1 MGESVDQAEMESNI
15 KCRNY
20 WSGRRLNE
28 YSVGES
34 KDQAD
39 MELNIEGQD
48 IRSGHGFSNTK

>member
-1 MGESVDQAEMESNI
+1 VGESVDQAEMESNI
-15 KCRNY
+15 KCQKYR
-20 WSGRRLNE
+20 SGRRSNE

-48 IRSGHGFSNTK
+48 IRSG

>member
-15 KCRNY
+15 KCRKCR
-20 WSGRRLNE
+20 SGRRSNE

-48 IRSGHGFSNTK
+48 IRSGRRFLQY